1 MIKTLAILLSILIFS
16 SPVMAIDS
24 TSSATSSV
32 SDETVRDN
40 LENRIKNIVKENLS
54 TTEALLKERL
64 NQISLVGYVGQI
76 SSISSES
83 LTFQFGQDTFQ
94 IKTTDKTTYTKNGQV
109 AKFTSLAIKDRAII
123 IGVITK
129 KDIIEAKR
137 IVVVKDEASTL
148 PTVVAGTIVSLDTKN
163 RKVIINSSGTDKTY
177 IISRRSNL
185 KLENYLPSKSILSVV
200 HDQDAG
206 QVITIAKVF

>member
-1 MIKTLAILLSILIFS
+1 
-16 SPVMAIDS
+16 MAIDS
-24 TSSATSSV
+24 TSSATSSI

-40 LENRIKNIVKENLS
+40 LEDRIKNIVKENLS

-64 NQISLVGYVGQI
+64 NQISLVGYVGHI

-83 LTFQFGQDTFQ
+83 LTFQSGQDTFQ
-94 IKTTDKTTYTKNGQV
+94 VKATDKTTYTKSGQV
-109 AKFTSLAIKDRAII
+109 AKFTSLAIKDKAIV

-137 IVVVKDEASTL
+137 IVVVKDETSVL
-148 PTVVAGTIVSLDTKN
+148 PTIVAGTIVSLDTKN
-163 RKVIINSSGTDKTY
+163 RKLVINFGDTDKTY

-185 KLENYLPSKSILSVV
+185 KLENYIPSKSIISVV